1 LTETVLT
8 GTPSAAEAPAL
19 TLPEAE
25 AAQVA
30 AAFAAAQTILE
41 YGSGGSTVLAAGL
54 PGRAVFSVESD
65 RNWLSGLEAWFEA
78 NPPQAKLYLHHADIG
93 PTGKWGVPTDE
104 TFRDRF
110 PAYALSVWDRPDF
123 VQPDVVL
130 IDGRFRVGCFL
141 ATLFRS
147 SRPVTVLW
155 DDYAG
160 RPVYHVVERYLRP
173 VEMHGRMARFDVT
186 PMPVPPA
193 DLGWIMGQFGLV
205 K

>member
-1 LTETVLT
+1 MKRA
-8 GTPSAAEAPAL
+8 PSATQAPVL

-25 AAQVA
+25 AAALLA
-30 AAFAAAQTILE
+30 AYGRARTILE
-41 YGSGGSTVLAAGL
+41 YGSGGSTAVAAKL
-54 PGRAVFSVESD
+54 PGRVVFSVESD
-65 RNWLSGLEAWFEA
+65 ADWLAGLAAWFEA
-78 NPPQAKLYLHHADIG
+78 DRPVASLHLHHADIG
-93 PTGKWGVPTDE
+93 PTGKWGAPRDGKS
-104 TFRDRF
+104 RDRY
-110 PAYALSVWDRPDF
+110 PGYALSVWDRPDF

-160 RPVYHVVERYLRP
+160 RPVYHVVERYVRP
-173 VEMHGRMARFDVT
+173 VAWHGRMARFEVT
-186 PMPVPPA
+186 PIPVPPA
-193 DLGWIMGQFGLV
+193 DLGWIVSQFGLV